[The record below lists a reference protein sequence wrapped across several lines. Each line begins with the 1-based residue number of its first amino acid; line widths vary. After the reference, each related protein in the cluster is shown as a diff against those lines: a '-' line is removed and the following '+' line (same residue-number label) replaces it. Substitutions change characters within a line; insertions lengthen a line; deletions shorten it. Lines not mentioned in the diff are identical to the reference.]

1 MIVTIINIYMCLY
14 RCINVNTYK
23 CNMFIYYAYICLDIN
38 IH

>member
-1 MIVTIINIYMCLY
+1 MIMTIINIYMCLY
-14 RCINVNTYK
+14 ISCINTYK